1 MIDLTKV
8 EAYIDC
14 RKRGMTYQAIADLYG
29 VSKQAVH
36 EAIKI
41 HKNHRIHVKPK
52 SVVFPGL
59 RKWMCEN
66 HVFIKDLETKTG
78 FSLRTALSNG
88 RINNTKVNAILDV
101 TGLTYEEAFG
111 K

>member
-8 EAYIDC
+8 EAYIEC
-14 RKRGMTYQAIADLYG
+14 RKRGMTYQAIANLYG

-36 EAIKI
+36 EAIKGR
-41 HKNHRIHVKPK
+41 KNRGIHVKPQ

-66 HVFIKDLETKTG
+66 HVFIKELETRTG
-78 FSLRTALSNG
+78 LCLRSGLSSG
-88 RINNTKVNAILDV
+88 RINNTKVNAILKV

>member
-1 MIDLTKV
+1 
-8 EAYIDC
+8 
-14 RKRGMTYQAIADLYG
+14 MTYQAIADLYG
-29 VSKQAVH
+29 ISKQAVH
-36 EAIKI
+36 EAIQGRKS
-41 HKNHRIHVKPK
+41 RSIHVKPQ

-78 FSLRTALSNG
+78 LRLRSALSSG
-88 RINNTKVNAILDV
+88 RINNAKVNAILEV
-101 TGLTYEEAFG
+101 TELTYEEAFG

>member
-1 MIDLTKV
+1 
-8 EAYIDC
+8 
-14 RKRGMTYQAIADLYG
+14 MTYQAIADLHG
-29 VSKQAVH
+29 ISKQAVH
-36 EAIKI
+36 EAIQGR
-41 HKNHRIHVKPK
+41 KNRSIHVKPQ

-78 FSLRTALSNG
+78 LRLRSALSSG
-88 RINNTKVNAILDV
+88 RINNAKVNAILEV
-101 TGLTYEEAFG
+101 TELTYEEAFG

>member
-1 MIDLTKV
+1 MTKV
-8 EAYIDC
+8 EAYIEC
-14 RKRGMTYQAIADLYG
+14 RRRGMTYQAIADLYG
-29 VSKQAVH
+29 ISKQAVH
-36 EAIKI
+36 EAIQGR
-41 HKNHRIHVKPK
+41 KNRSIHVKPQ

-78 FSLRTALSNG
+78 LRLRSALSIG
-88 RINNTKVNAILDV
+88 RINNAKVNAILEV
-101 TGLTYEEAFG
+101 TELTYEEAFG

>member
-1 MIDLTKV
+1 
-8 EAYIDC
+8 
-14 RKRGMTYQAIADLYG
+14 MTYQAIADLYG
-29 VSKQAVH
+29 ISKQAVH
-36 EAIKI
+36 EAIQGR
-41 HKNHRIHVKPK
+41 KNRSIHVKPQ

-78 FSLRTALSNG
+78 LRLRYALSSG
-88 RINNTKVNAILDV
+88 RINNAKVNAILEI
-101 TGLTYEEAFG
+101 TELTYEEAFG

>member
-1 MIDLTKV
+1 
-8 EAYIDC
+8 
-14 RKRGMTYQAIADLYG
+14 MTYQAIADLYG
-29 VSKQAVH
+29 ISKQAVH
-36 EAIKI
+36 EAIQGR
-41 HKNHRIHVKPK
+41 KNRSIHVKSQ

-78 FSLRTALSNG
+78 LRLRSALSSG
-88 RINNTKVNAILDV
+88 RINNAKVNAILEV
-101 TGLTYEEAFG
+101 TELTYEEAFG

>member
-1 MIDLTKV
+1 VIDLTKV
-8 EAYIDC
+8 EAYIEC
-14 RKRGMTYQAIADLYG
+14 RRRGMTYQAIADLYG
-29 VSKQAVH
+29 ISKQAVH
-36 EAIKI
+36 EAIQGR
-41 HKNHRIHVKPK
+41 KNRSIHVKPQ

-78 FSLRTALSNG
+78 LRLRSALSSG
-88 RINNTKVNAILDV
+88 RINNAKVNAILEV
-101 TGLTYEEAFG
+101 TELTYEEAFG

>member
-1 MIDLTKV
+1 
-8 EAYIDC
+8 
-14 RKRGMTYQAIADLYG
+14 MTYHAIADLYG
-29 VSKQAVH
+29 ISKQAVH
-36 EAIKI
+36 EAIQGR
-41 HKNHRIHVKPK
+41 KNRSIHVKPQ

-78 FSLRTALSNG
+78 LRLRSALSSG
-88 RINNTKVNAILDV
+88 RINNAKVNAILEV
-101 TGLTYEEAFG
+101 TELTYEEAFG